1 MYGVQI
7 NDQYALF
14 LSQHTSIFLGGI
26 AAVSLMLRDV
36 ESGNT
41 AKQLFKAL
49 LVTNVLGVAIT
60 TYAGITGVFVGFGW
74 SDPAFFLLLRCAHFS
89 SIEEA
94 IIEAILIRSL
104 LKSPAI
110 IAGLCVSIYG
120 FPQVC
125 LSHLGVATLLTLIG
139 VVVITVAV

>member
-1 MYGVQI
+1 MMTNRTFLTVHGVIYTLFAFALFFVPTMMWPMYGVQI

-49 LVTNVLGVAIT
+49 LVTNLLGVVIT
-60 TYAGITGVFVGFGW
+60 TYAGIIGVFVGFGW
-74 SDPAFFLLLRCAHFS
+74 SDPAFFLLLS
-89 SIEEA
+89 
-94 IIEAILIRSL
+94 
-104 LKSPAI
+104 
-110 IAGLCVSIYG
+110 V
-120 FPQVC
+120 
-125 LSHLGVATLLTLIG
+125 LTFMQWKKQ
-139 VVVITVAV
+139 

>member
-1 MYGVQI
+1 MTNRTFLTVHGVIYTVFAFALFFVPTMMWRMYGVQI

-36 ESGNT
+36 EPSNT

-49 LVTNVLGVAIT
+49 LVTNLLGVVIT

-74 SDPAFFLLLRCAHFS
+74 SDPIFFVLL
-89 SIEEA
+89 
-94 IIEAILIRSL
+94 SL
-104 LKSPAI
+104 LTYKQ
-110 IAGLCVSIYG
+110 LRV
-120 FPQVC
+120 Q
-125 LSHLGVATLLTLIG
+125 
-139 VVVITVAV
+139 

>member
-1 MYGVQI
+1 MTNRTFLTVHGTINTVFAFALFFVPTMMWPMYGVQI

-74 SDPAFFLLLRCAHFS
+74 SDPAFFLLLSVLTF
-89 SIEEA
+89 
-94 IIEAILIRSL
+94 LQ
-104 LKSPAI
+104 LKK
-110 IAGLCVSIYG
+110 
-120 FPQVC
+120 Q
-125 LSHLGVATLLTLIG
+125 
-139 VVVITVAV
+139 

>member
-1 MYGVQI
+1 MRTNRTFLTVHGVIYTVFAFALFFVPTMMWPMYGVQI

-36 ESGNT
+36 EPSNT

-49 LVTNVLGVAIT
+49 LATNLLGVLIT

-74 SDPAFFLLLRCAHFS
+74 SDPIFFVSL
-89 SIEEA
+89 
-94 IIEAILIRSL
+94 SL
-104 LKSPAI
+104 LTYKQ
-110 IAGLCVSIYG
+110 LRM
-120 FPQVC
+120 Q
-125 LSHLGVATLLTLIG
+125 
-139 VVVITVAV
+139 

>member
-1 MYGVQI
+1 MTNRTFLTVHGVIYTVFAFALFFVPTMMWPMYGVQI

-36 ESGNT
+36 EPSNT

-49 LVTNVLGVAIT
+49 LVTNLLGVVIT

-74 SDPAFFLLLRCAHFS
+74 SDPIFFVLL
-89 SIEEA
+89 
-94 IIEAILIRSL
+94 SL
-104 LKSPAI
+104 LTYKQ
-110 IAGLCVSIYG
+110 LRV
-120 FPQVC
+120 Q
-125 LSHLGVATLLTLIG
+125 
-139 VVVITVAV
+139 

>member
-1 MYGVQI
+1 MTNRTFLTVHGVIYTVFAFALFFVPTMMWPMYGVQI

-49 LVTNVLGVAIT
+49 LVTNLLGVVIT

-74 SDPAFFLLLRCAHFS
+74 SDPAFFLLLSA
-89 SIEEA
+89 
-94 IIEAILIRSL
+94 
-104 LKSPAI
+104 
-110 IAGLCVSIYG
+110 
-120 FPQVC
+120 
-125 LSHLGVATLLTLIG
+125 LTFIQWKKQSE
-139 VVVITVAV
+139 

>member
-1 MYGVQI
+1 MEDKEMRTNRAFLTVHGVIYTVFAFALFFVPTMMWPMYGVQI

-36 ESGNT
+36 EPSNT

-49 LVTNVLGVAIT
+49 LATNLLGVLIT

-74 SDPAFFLLLRCAHFS
+74 SDPIFFVSL
-89 SIEEA
+89 
-94 IIEAILIRSL
+94 SL
-104 LKSPAI
+104 LTYKQ
-110 IAGLCVSIYG
+110 LRM
-120 FPQVC
+120 
-125 LSHLGVATLLTLIG
+125 
-139 VVVITVAV
+139 

>member
-1 MYGVQI
+1 MTNRTFLTVHGVIYTVFAFALFFVPTMMWPMYGVQI

-49 LVTNVLGVAIT
+49 LVTNLLGVVIT

-74 SDPAFFLLLRCAHFS
+74 SDPAFFLLLSA
-89 SIEEA
+89 
-94 IIEAILIRSL
+94 
-104 LKSPAI
+104 
-110 IAGLCVSIYG
+110 
-120 FPQVC
+120 
-125 LSHLGVATLLTLIG
+125 LTFIQWKKQ
-139 VVVITVAV
+139 

>member
-1 MYGVQI
+1 MTNRTFLTVHGVIYTVFAFALFFVPTMIWPMYGVQI

-36 ESGNT
+36 ESGKT

-49 LVTNVLGVAIT
+49 LITSGLGAVIT

-74 SDPAFFLLLRCAHFS
+74 SDPMFFVSL
-89 SIEEA
+89 
-94 IIEAILIRSL
+94 SL
-104 LKSPAI
+104 LTYKQ
-110 IAGLCVSIYG
+110 LRV
-120 FPQVC
+120 Q
-125 LSHLGVATLLTLIG
+125 
-139 VVVITVAV
+139 

>member
-1 MYGVQI
+1 MTNRTFLTVHCVIYTIFAFALFFVPTMMWPMYGVQI

-36 ESGNT
+36 EPGKT

-49 LVTNVLGVAIT
+49 LVTNLLGVVIT

-74 SDPAFFLLLRCAHFS
+74 SDPAFFLLLS
-89 SIEEA
+89 
-94 IIEAILIRSL
+94 
-104 LKSPAI
+104 
-110 IAGLCVSIYG
+110 V
-120 FPQVC
+120 
-125 LSHLGVATLLTLIG
+125 LTFIQWKKQ
-139 VVVITVAV
+139 

>member
-1 MYGVQI
+1 MTNRTFLTVHGVVYTVFAFALFFVPTMMWPMYGVQI

-49 LVTNVLGVAIT
+49 LVTNLLGVVIT

-74 SDPAFFLLLRCAHFS
+74 SDPAFFLLLSA
-89 SIEEA
+89 
-94 IIEAILIRSL
+94 
-104 LKSPAI
+104 
-110 IAGLCVSIYG
+110 
-120 FPQVC
+120 
-125 LSHLGVATLLTLIG
+125 LTFIQWKKQS
-139 VVVITVAV
+139 

>member
-1 MYGVQI
+1 MEDKEMMTNRTFLTVHGVIYTVFAFALFFVPTMMWPMYGVQI

-36 ESGNT
+36 EPSNT

-49 LVTNVLGVAIT
+49 LATNLLGVLIT

-74 SDPAFFLLLRCAHFS
+74 SDPIFFVSL
-89 SIEEA
+89 
-94 IIEAILIRSL
+94 SL
-104 LKSPAI
+104 LTYKQ
-110 IAGLCVSIYG
+110 LRV
-120 FPQVC
+120 Q
-125 LSHLGVATLLTLIG
+125 
-139 VVVITVAV
+139 

>member
-1 MYGVQI
+1 MTNRTFLTVHGVIYTLFAFALFFVPTMMWPMYGVQI
-7 NDQYALF
+7 NDQYSLF

-49 LVTNVLGVAIT
+49 LVTNLLGVVIT

-74 SDPAFFLLLRCAHFS
+74 SDPAFFLLLSA
-89 SIEEA
+89 
-94 IIEAILIRSL
+94 
-104 LKSPAI
+104 
-110 IAGLCVSIYG
+110 
-120 FPQVC
+120 
-125 LSHLGVATLLTLIG
+125 LTFIQWKKQ
-139 VVVITVAV
+139 

>member
-1 MYGVQI
+1 MTNRTFLTVHGVIYTVFAFALFFVPTMMWPMYGVQI

-49 LVTNVLGVAIT
+49 LVTNLLGVVIT

-74 SDPAFFLLLRCAHFS
+74 SDPVFFLLLS
-89 SIEEA
+89 
-94 IIEAILIRSL
+94 
-104 LKSPAI
+104 
-110 IAGLCVSIYG
+110 V
-120 FPQVC
+120 
-125 LSHLGVATLLTLIG
+125 LTFLQWKKQS
-139 VVVITVAV
+139 

>member
-1 MYGVQI
+1 MTNRTFLTVHGVIYTVFAFALFFVPTMMWPMYGVQI

-36 ESGNT
+36 ESSNT

-49 LVTNVLGVAIT
+49 LVTNLLGVVIT

-74 SDPAFFLLLRCAHFS
+74 SDPIFFVSL
-89 SIEEA
+89 
-94 IIEAILIRSL
+94 SL
-104 LKSPAI
+104 LTYKQ
-110 IAGLCVSIYG
+110 LRV
-120 FPQVC
+120 Q
-125 LSHLGVATLLTLIG
+125 
-139 VVVITVAV
+139 

>member
-1 MYGVQI
+1 MTNRTFLTVHGVIYTLFAFALFFVPTMMWPMYGVKI

-36 ESGNT
+36 EPSNT

-49 LVTNVLGVAIT
+49 LVTNLLGVVIT

-74 SDPAFFLLLRCAHFS
+74 SDPAFFLLLS
-89 SIEEA
+89 
-94 IIEAILIRSL
+94 
-104 LKSPAI
+104 
-110 IAGLCVSIYG
+110 V
-120 FPQVC
+120 
-125 LSHLGVATLLTLIG
+125 LTFIQWKKQSE
-139 VVVITVAV
+139 

>member
-1 MYGVQI
+1 MTNRTFLTVHGVIYTLFAFALFFVPTMMWPMYGVQI

-26 AAVSLMLRDV
+26 AAVSLILRDV

-49 LVTNVLGVAIT
+49 LVTNLLGVVIT

-74 SDPAFFLLLRCAHFS
+74 SDPAFFLLLS
-89 SIEEA
+89 
-94 IIEAILIRSL
+94 
-104 LKSPAI
+104 
-110 IAGLCVSIYG
+110 V
-120 FPQVC
+120 
-125 LSHLGVATLLTLIG
+125 LTFMQWKKQ
-139 VVVITVAV
+139 